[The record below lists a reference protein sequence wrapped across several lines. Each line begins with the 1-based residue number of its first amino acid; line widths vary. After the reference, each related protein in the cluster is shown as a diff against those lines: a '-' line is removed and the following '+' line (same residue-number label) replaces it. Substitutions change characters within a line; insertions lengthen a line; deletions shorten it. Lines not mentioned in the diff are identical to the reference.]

1 MLEPRPTATPRRR
14 PAEYIARSYWT
25 VCNTT
30 TLCYPSNDNNNN
42 NNMQILATSE
52 RDVVM
57 GSVTSVCLSVRNSQT
72 FESSDLENSF
82 LLAVLL
88 HNLQV
93 I

>member
-1 MLEPRPTATPRRR
+1 
-14 PAEYIARSYWT
+14 
-25 VCNTT
+25 
-30 TLCYPSNDNNNN
+30 
-42 NNMQILATSE
+42 MQILATSE